1 MQRRERLAMRI
12 FAFEQKAS
20 TFMMLDEDTKWSS
33 WGENTEDGID
43 GDWSDESDEATVG
56 EVVAHPEM
64 QNVSL
69 PSALGLGEIP
79 RLGIEHLATQEGSL
93 RRGQITDALAGLRMA
108 LGEKSLLFRTQV
120 RNARSQ
126 RTTLKAWKEVN
137 KQDADARKHRKA
149 YLDAREAL
157 RRLNVDSEYVERLQ
171 DITKEDMKMAGD
183 VTEENRMGQRSS
195 TLAWFWRLGE
205 DPAVEETD
213 INPRLKECE

>member
-1 MQRRERLAMRI
+1 MRI

-20 TFMMLDEDTKWSS
+20 TFMVLDDDTQWSS

-43 GDWSDESDEATVG
+43 GDWSDGSDEANVG
-56 EVVAHPEM
+56 EVVAHPET

-69 PSALGLGEIP
+69 PSALSLGEVQ

-93 RRGQITDALAGLRMA
+93 RHGQITDALAGLRMA
-108 LGEKSLLFRTQV
+108 LREKSLLFRTQV

-157 RRLNVDSEYVERLQ
+157 RRLNVDSKYVERLQ

-183 VTEENRMGQRSS
+183 VTEENRIGQ
-195 TLAWFWRLGE
+195 
-205 DPAVEETD
+205 
-213 INPRLKECE
+213 